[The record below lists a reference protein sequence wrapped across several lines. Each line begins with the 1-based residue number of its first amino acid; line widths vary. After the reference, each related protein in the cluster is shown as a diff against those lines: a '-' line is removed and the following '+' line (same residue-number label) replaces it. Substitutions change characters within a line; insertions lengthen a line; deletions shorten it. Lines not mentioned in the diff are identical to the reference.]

1 MSSSSEKLLSLVIP
15 VFNEER
21 NINAIHTAIEGI
33 MTGSPYA
40 FEMIFVDDGS
50 SDRSAEYL
58 QALAARD
65 SRVKVLEFSRNFG
78 KEAATSA
85 GIAAARGDAIILID
99 ADLQHPPEYIPEF
112 VRAWEAGAEVVI
124 GVRAPR
130 KKEGLFR
137 RLGSRTFSALMNAIG
152 DTKSPPRA
160 TDFRLIDRTVADA
173 FLQLSE
179 HRRITRSL
187 IDWLGFRRAYV
198 PFVAAER
205 EGENRYNYP
214 KLISLAASG
223 IVGHSRLPLLLAG
236 YIGIPITL
244 FAGVFG
250 LFIIV
255 EQFLLGD
262 PLQIA
267 ASGASMLAILTLFL
281 TGIMLS
287 CIGLVAVYIGAI
299 QEEVV
304 RRPLYVLRS
313 SPRMHARHE

>member
-1 MSSSSEKLLSLVIP
+1 MKKISIVVPAYNEASNLGELHRRVVAALAPLGLSYEFVI
-15 VFNEER
+15 
-21 NINAIHTAIEGI
+21 
-33 MTGSPYA
+33 
-40 FEMIFVDDGS
+40 VDDGS
-50 SDRSAEYL
+50 TDNTSAVI
-58 QALAARD
+58 ATLATED
-65 SRVKVLEFSRNFG
+65 SHIAHLEFSRNFG

-187 IDWLGFRRAYV
+187 IDWLGFHRAYV

-236 YIGIPITL
+236 YIGVPITL

-281 TGIMLS
+281 TGIILS